1 MKKLLNIFILMILLA
16 SVSLI
21 GCGGSSGST
30 SSTSDDSDT
39 EDSDGGSSGSS
50 STPDTTQPSVDGIS
64 IEDAATAVEAGDPII
79 ITFSEDMDS
88 TTIAASAITLINTV
102 TSEAVSADISLSGK
116 IVTITPTV
124 DLDFFTEYT
133 LTITTGTKDSSGN
146 SLDQSYTRSF
156 TTGDGSWKTAK
167 TINSAGLWPAVVMDE
182 NTNALFAWSIP
193 SGATPGIYATSYTAS
208 TRGWSD
214 ETKIGSGVVTSFK
227 MDMNTS
233 GDAMAIWSIS
243 GRTYVAKYTDDSW
256 ETATA
261 VDGIV
266 DATTYG
272 YQDIEIDETGNAVAV
287 FAETHT
293 APTIGLSANIYTAAT
308 DSWGT
313 PTSLW
318 DDGVYGQVA
327 MNADGVAMVVGTP
340 LTSGGYTNAKASR
353 YSSGSWSSPVSI
365 NSDSHD
371 GTIYADMQVAMDPNG
386 NTIVVWIQDNN
397 VWTNKYTASTSSWGT
412 AGLLETGSGAV
423 FVPQIAFDVDGD
435 AIAVWQQ
442 SDGTYTNI
450 YYNRYSG
457 GTWGGRTLLSDAT
470 SNATDPQIVIDRNN
484 NAIVIWTQTNGS
496 AADVYA
502 IRYVA
507 GTGLWGEPEVIDNT
521 SYATHNPQIAIGGN
535 GTATAV
541 WYQQNEGYISI
552 GANRF
557 K

>member
-1 MKKLLNIFILMILLA
+1 
-16 SVSLI
+16 
-21 GCGGSSGST
+21 SG
-30 SSTSDDSDT
+30 T
-39 EDSDGGSSGSS
+39 EESGGGSSGSS
-50 STPDTTQPSVDGIS
+50 STPDATQPSVDGIS
-64 IEDAATAVEAGDPII
+64 VEDAATAVEAGDPFV

-88 TTIAASAITLINTV
+88 TTITAGTITLVNTD
-102 TSEAVSADISLSGK
+102 TSEEVPVDISSSGK

-133 LTITTGTKDSSGN
+133 LTVATGTKDPSGN
-146 SLDQSYTRSF
+146 SLDQSYTRTF

-214 ETKIGSGVVTSFK
+214 EEAIGSGIMTSFK

-233 GDAMAIWSIS
+233 GDAFAIWSKS
-243 GRTYVAKYTDDSW
+243 GRTYVAKYSDASW

-261 VDGIV
+261 IDSIA

-272 YQDIEIDETGNAVAV
+272 YQDIEIDENGNAIAV

-308 DSWGT
+308 DSWGS

-318 DDGVYGQVA
+318 DDGVYGQIA
-327 MNADGVAMVVGTP
+327 MNASGVAMAVGTP
-340 LTSGGYTNAKASR
+340 LASGGYTNVKASR
-353 YSSGSWSSPVSI
+353 YSSGSWSSPVTI

-371 GTIYADMQVAMDPNG
+371 GTIYAGMQVAMDSNG
-386 NTIVVWIQDNN
+386 NTIAVWIQDNN
-397 VWTNKYTASTSSWGT
+397 LWANIYSASTSSWGT
-412 AGLLETGSGAV
+412 AGLLETGSGAAS
-423 FVPQIAFDVDGD
+423 VPQIAFDNDGN

-450 YYNRYSG
+450 YYNRYN
-457 GTWGGRTLLSDAT
+457 GTAWGGATLLSNAT
-470 SNATDPQIVIDRNN
+470 SNATNPQIAIDKNN
-484 NAIVIWTQTNGS
+484 NAIVVWTQTNGS
-496 AADVYA
+496 AVDVYA

-507 GTGLWGEPEVIDNT
+507 STSLWGETEVIDNT
-521 SYATHNPQIAIGGN
+521 SYTASSPQIAMGGN

-541 WYQQNEGYISI
+541 WYQQNEGNISI